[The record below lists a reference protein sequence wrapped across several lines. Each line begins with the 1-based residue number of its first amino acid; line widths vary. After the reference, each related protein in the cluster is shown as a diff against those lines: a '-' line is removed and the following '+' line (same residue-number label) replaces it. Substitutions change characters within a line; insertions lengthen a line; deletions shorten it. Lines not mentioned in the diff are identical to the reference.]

1 MRATEIQPAPH
12 KLYVHEKHANL
23 QLLELSYEIF
33 IKTRIVKNQSE
44 FSTHVLKMKPS
55 YYSCMRARS
64 RSPKTTVIL
73 RILNAAKFYHGALE
87 LNKHFSNPEAKALRK
102 AHRHL
107 EGLINTIEAEMS
119 LKNQ

>member
-1 MRATEIQPAPH
+1 MRAIEIQPALP
-12 KLYVHEKHANL
+12 KLYGQEKPANL

-33 IKTRIVKNQSE
+33 LKTRIVDNQSE

-55 YYSCMRARS
+55 YYSCMRARN

-73 RILNAAKFYHGALE
+73 RILNAARFYHGALV

-102 AHRHL
+102 AHRYL
-107 EGLINTIEAEMS
+107 EGLINTIAAELCS
-119 LKNQ
+119 KN